1 MSWKAKS
8 EVITVST
15 FKQKFCY
22 YERIVGRK
30 GGGGE
35 EKNTILHS
43 KVQSLCS
50 EKKDEQILTSH
61 VYNGRIGM
69 CIEVSNE
76 IGVFHWNTT
85 HAGWNSSQVVLLYP
99 LFQSRRG
106 TQHSFCTQSCREKN
120 KGYY

>member
-1 MSWKAKS
+1 MRGLW
-8 EVITVST
+8 E
-15 FKQKFCY
+15 
-22 YERIVGRK
+22 ER